1 MSHQSEHA
9 DQQDQNSSPVLQ
21 VVVQFPG
28 HPAETQQADHLQ
40 GAEQAADALRGGK
53 REKSVI
59 TGKSFLQNSFPV
71 YIYTYPQTPEHKFV
85 SCHC

>member
-40 GAEQAADALRGGK
+40 GAEQAADALRGEGG
-53 REKSVI
+53 RNLS
-59 TGKSFLQNSFPV
+59 
-71 YIYTYPQTPEHKFV
+71 YYR
-85 SCHC
+85 